1 MIDYGIFKSNS
12 KGRNKMKPIVFTL
25 ILLSLIAVG
34 GIPKADSQVYDYERE
49 SILSRIQRDGKD
61 TNDYREIGAAE
72 VTESS
77 HFPNGIHL
85 ESKEQDAMAVAVY
98 LMEVDP
104 KTSSLAIRV
113 GYRGTGRIFVRD
125 MKADGTTGVGVTF
138 ELSDGQERM
147 TFHLAAQ
154 RYIGDENTVELHAVA
169 TDKKALDIEYIDV
182 EGLRYKP
189 QVRIVERYRSLPEP
203 WHQSSYWYYY
213 TGPVYTLSYPYHY
226 VLYDD
231 WWVDD
236 WYLGWRT
243 GIHLRLRHYPIR
255 YYAYSWWPW
264 HHHYGYYNYRYHPF
278 PKRVYVSRLPK
289 SRRGVYYNGTRR
301 RRHASRSRLAG
312 MAPRLQRSGRKNL
325 DTPQTNSART
335 STASNAR
342 QSAQQSTRNSSITR
356 RSGSRNSYPTRSR
369 STGTE
374 RRSRS
379 SFSTERQQNFGR
391 RVRSSSTRSRSTGTQ
406 QRSYSQQRATSRNS
420 FESYPTRSRSTV
432 TRQRSNTSRSHY
444 TPAPQRQSD
453 FRSRSVRSYN
463 SRVNRA
469 PSETQPRRRSTPSM
483 NRSQSQSRSR
493 SEQNSRPSRTTRQR
507 RR

>member
-1 MIDYGIFKSNS
+1 
-12 KGRNKMKPIVFTL
+12 MKPIAFTL

-34 GIPKADSQVYDYERE
+34 WIPKADSQVYDYERE

-61 TNDYREIGAAE
+61 TNDYREIGEAE

-125 MKADGTTGVGVTF
+125 MDADGATGVGVTF
-138 ELSDGQERM
+138 ELPAEQERM

-154 RYIGDENTVELHAVA
+154 RYVGDENTVELHAVA
-169 TDKKALDIEYIDV
+169 TDQKTLDIEYIDV

-203 WHQSSYWYYY
+203 WHHSSYWYYY

-226 VLYDD
+226 VLYDN
-231 WWVDD
+231 WWIDD
-236 WYLGWRT
+236 WYLGWRA

-255 YYAYSWWPW
+255 YYSYSWWPW
-264 HHHYGYYNYRYHPF
+264 HRHYSYYHYPYYPLPR
-278 PKRVYVSRLPK
+278 RVYVNRLPK
-289 SRRGVYYNGTRR
+289 SRRGAYYKGTRR

-312 MAPRLQRSGRKNL
+312 MAPRLERSGRQQL
-325 DTPQTNSART
+325 DTSQTNSPRR
-335 STASNAR
+335 SPASNAR
-342 QSAQQSTRNSSITR
+342 QSAQRSRNTSITR
-356 RSGSRNSYPTRSR
+356 RSGSRNGYSTRSR
-369 STGTE
+369 SAVTQQ
-374 RRSRS
+374 RSRS
-379 SFSTERQQNFGR
+379 RFSTERQQNFGR
-391 RVRSSSTRSRSTGTQ
+391 SVRSSSTRSRSTVTQ
-406 QRSYSQQRATSRNS
+406 RRSYSQQRSYPQQRTTSRS
-420 FESYPTRSRSTV
+420 RFESYPTRSRSAV
-432 TRQRSNTSRSHY
+432 SRQRSNVSRSQY
-444 TPAPQRQSD
+444 TAPPRRQSD

-463 SRVNRA
+463 SRANRA
-469 PSETQPRRRSTPSM
+469 PSVTPQRRRSTPSI
-483 NRSQSQSRSR
+483 NRSYSRSR
-493 SEQNSRPSRTTRQR
+493 SEQSSRPSRTTRQR